1 VDPNFSEKKKHVE
14 MPFSSSVSPSL
25 RFLFLLVLLLLAR
38 VATAENLY
46 EILGVAPDADDKAIK
61 KAYRNLSLKYH
72 PGEFSFVEHSFMT
85 INSLT
90 HTYFSLHTYRQESW
104 RRSCKD
110 QATGDF

>member
-1 VDPNFSEKKKHVE
+1 
-14 MPFSSSVSPSL
+14 MLFSSSGSPTLRSL
-25 RFLFLLVLLLLAR
+25 LLLVLLLLAR

-72 PGEFSFVEHSFMT
+72 PGEFCVLSILPKM

-90 HTYFSLHTYRQESW
+90 HTYLTHHI
-104 RRSCKD
+104 
-110 QATGDF
+110 